1 LLTEAA
7 DDEEES
13 AMGFTRKAVDVL
25 VGLLEDTDL
34 DLVVSKPAQDIQ
46 DVPAPGVFALSGKT
60 NGELKLEIVCEM
72 WRIKCEVFQEANLR
86 RAGER
91 LLSCLMKIEDELVE
105 SNDEARQLW
114 VSLCVKA
121 LTVCDVDAI
130 KMFWGFERG
139 WDWDWTEE
147 VRNTVWRSSIEKWSD
162 GNCNWEGAAVLLAV
176 PFVCVILPGQCLR
189 ISVLTVFA
197 PGHLD
202 PKLLATR
209 IPRNGKTS
217 YDTLLI
223 RHWITALIQSQFSML
238 SPLLFRIIKTSA
250 TPPPSKLVT
259 FLCLIWML
267 RRLEKYPRLL
277 WNLSTKL

>member
-1 LLTEAA
+1 LLTEDA

-13 AMGFTRKAVDVL
+13 AMGLTRKAVDVL

-34 DLVVSKPAQDIQ
+34 DLVVSKQDTQ

-60 NGELKLEIVCEM
+60 NGELKLEIVYEM
-72 WRIKCEVFQEANLR
+72 WRIMHEVFQEVNLR

-147 VRNTVWRSSIEKWSD
+147 VRNTVWRASIEKWSD
-162 GNCNWEGAAVLLAV
+162 GDCNWEGATVLLAV
-176 PFVCVILPGQCLR
+176 PFACVILLGPCPR
-189 ISVLTVFA
+189 ISVLMVFTQ
-197 PGHLD
+197 GHLD

-209 IPRNGKTS
+209 ILRDGKTS
-217 YDTLLI
+217 YDTLST
-223 RHWITALIQSQFSML
+223 RHWITALIQLQFSMP
-238 SPLLFRIIKTSA
+238 SPLLFRIIKTPA
-250 TPPPSKLVT
+250 ILPLFKLVI
-259 FLCLIWML
+259 FLCLIWMSW
-267 RRLEKYPRLL
+267 RLEKYPRLL
-277 WNLSTKL
+277 WNLLTKL